1 MGFGLL
7 FIPILGGYLFIRQC
21 HWTRFTGS
29 RQGGY
34 HLLFRSAVAGACLLF
49 LAWALTLLEPQL
61 QNRWP
66 IRAWPDI
73 QPFPYA
79 GTLGF
84 SLVLGPV
91 IAWLVN
97 LFYDKDKASFDALFS
112 GNDSMEQLLFEAAIY
127 EDKLVEITLMNGKVY
142 AGWVLGSTAIR
153 DRKYVEVMP
162 IWSGHRS
169 SETLMVRFTTNY
181 ALVLNLDEIDW
192 DDFRVVIPISEIR
205 TARPF
210 DMDVY
215 KRFQRRA

>member
-7 FIPILGGYLFIRQC
+7 FIPILGGYLFIRRC

-34 HLLFRSAVAGACLLF
+34 HLLFRSAIAGACLLL
-49 LAWALTLLEPQL
+49 LAWLLALLEPQL
-61 QNRWP
+61 QGGWL

-79 GTLGF
+79 WTLGS
-84 SLVLGPV
+84 SLALGPV
-91 IAWLVN
+91 AAWLVN
-97 LFYDKDKASFDALFS
+97 LFYDEQMASIDALLA
-112 GNDSMEQLLFEAAIY
+112 GDDSMERLFFEAALFD
-127 EDKLVEITLMNGKVY
+127 DKLVEITLVSGKVY

-153 DRKYVEVMP
+153 DRKYVEIMP
-162 IWSGHRS
+162 IASGYRS
-169 SETLMVRFTTNY
+169 DETLMVRFTTNY
-181 ALVLNLDEIDW
+181 ANVLKLDEVDW
-192 DDFRVVIPISEIR
+192 DDHRVVIPIPEIR

-215 KRFQRRA
+215 KRFQMRR